1 LVQCLPG
8 IDLVPKHPKS
18 NRELPAPDKPCL
30 GSNRTSLHEDSQKQA
45 RKQLPQ
51 SPIIKR
57 FVFSRKVV
65 LTMYLDIRVCT
76 TLRHQFGFP
85 SIRDD

>member
-18 NRELPAPDKPCL
+18 DRELPAPDKPC
-30 GSNRTSLHEDSQKQA
+30 LHEDSQKQA

-65 LTMYLDIRVCT
+65 FTMYLDIRACT
-76 TLRHQFGFP
+76 NLRHQFGFP